1 MSNPVLFGFLAVLL
15 LFALGASVA
24 GLMLDRAARHPG
36 TAAAVVVLAV
46 IGLSWGGILLLGE

>member
-1 MSNPVLFGFLAVLL
+1 MNDPVVIGFLLVLA

-36 TAAAVVVLAV
+36 TAACVVVVAML
-46 IGLSWGGILLLGE
+46 GLSWGGILLLGD